1 MMIKD
6 SKHYRWWV
14 VFLLWTGC
22 VTNAMDRGSLGV
34 AAPYIMKDLGLDPA
48 LMGIV
53 LSSFF
58 WTYTAMNIPAGLLAD
73 KFGSKAALGWSAFLW
88 SALTALTGTAT
99 SYIQLIAF
107 RLGVGAGEAGIQPIN
122 IKVVKN
128 NFPTEER
135 GTAVGMYNSGMRVGL
150 AIVPVLM
157 AFLMSAWNWRVAFY
171 ITGIISVSWVAMWY
185 FTFKSDKPEP
195 VKPGEVVE
203 KIPWR
208 ELLKHRTIVGIVISK
223 FFQDYMYFVFVTWLP
238 AYLVMER
245 GFTIIKMGWYASMPW
260 IITFC
265 ALPVVG
271 ILSDTLIK
279 RGMTV
284 TNSRKGMIIGGH
296 AVASLVVF
304 AVYTDNALVAM
315 WLMTIAVVF
324 ESSASTIMMVTCAE
338 IAPPNAAGAVAGIM
352 NTAAGL
358 AGIVAP
364 IITGVLLKL
373 TGSFQQA
380 FALASVFIIIAAL
393 TMWFVVGKIEQITFD
408 KKPAADTTISG

>member
-1 MMIKD
+1 MSIV
-6 SKHYRWWV
+6 SKNYRWWV

-22 VTNAMDRGSLGV
+22 ITNAMDRGSLGV
-34 AAPYIMKDLGLDPA
+34 AAPYIMKDLGLNPA
-48 LMGIV
+48 LMGVV

-73 KFGSKAALGWSAFLW
+73 KLGAKIALGWSAFIW
-88 SALTALTGTAT
+88 SFLTSLTGTAT
-99 SYIQLIAF
+99 NYIQLIAF

-122 IKVVKN
+122 VKVVKN
-128 NFPTEER
+128 NFTTEER

-150 AIVPVLM
+150 AVVPVLM

-171 ITGIISVSWVAMWY
+171 VTGFISLLWVALWY
-185 FTFKSDKPEP
+185 FTFKSDKPEQM
-195 VKPGEVVE
+195 KPGAVANKV
-203 KIPWR
+203 PWR
-208 ELLKHRTIVGIVISK
+208 KLLKHRTIVGIVISK
-223 FFQDYMYFVFVTWLP
+223 FFQDYMYYLFITWLP
-238 AYLVMER
+238 SYLVMER

-260 IITFC
+260 IFTFC
-265 ALPVVG
+265 ALPFVG
-271 ILSDTLIK
+271 ILSDVLIK

-284 TNSRKGMIIGGH
+284 TKSRKGMIIGGH

-324 ESSASTIMMVTCAE
+324 ESASSTIMLVTCAE
-338 IAPPNAAGAVAGIM
+338 IAPPDASGAVAGIM

-364 IITGVLLKL
+364 IITGILVKL

-393 TMWFVVGKIEQITFD
+393 TMWFVVGKIEQISFD
-408 KKPAADTTISG
+408 KKLVAGETISG

>member
-1 MMIKD
+1 MKIMEGKN
-6 SKHYRWWV
+6 YRWWV

-22 VTNAMDRGSLGV
+22 ITNAMDRGSLGV
-34 AAPYIMKDLGLDPA
+34 AAPFIMKDLGLDPA
-48 LMGIV
+48 LMGLV

-58 WTYTAMNIPAGLLAD
+58 WTYTAMNIPAGVLAD
-73 KFGSKAALGWSAFLW
+73 KFGAKTALGWSAFIW
-88 SALTALTGTAT
+88 SGLTALTGTAGGYV
-99 SYIQLIAF
+99 SLILF

-150 AIVPVLM
+150 AVVPILM
-157 AFLMSAWNWRVAFY
+157 AFLMSAWDWRVAFY
-171 ITGIISVSWVAMWY
+171 ITGAISLLWVALWY
-185 FTFKSDKPEP
+185 FTFKSDKPQAL
-195 VKPGEVVE
+195 KAGEVAE
-203 KIPWR
+203 KIQWR
-208 ELLKHRTIVGIVISK
+208 ELLRHRSIVGIVISK
-223 FFQDYMYFVFVTWLP
+223 FFQDYMYYLFITWLP
-238 AYLVMER
+238 AYLVMDR

-260 IITFC
+260 IFTFC
-265 ALPVVG
+265 ALPLVG
-271 ILSDTLIK
+271 ILSDRLIK

-284 TNSRKGMIIGGH
+284 TNSSKGMIITGH

-352 NTAAGL
+352 NTAAGV
-358 AGIVAP
+358 AGIAAP
-364 IITGVLLKL
+364 LITGILLKI

-393 TMWFVVGKIEQITFD
+393 TMWFVVGKIEQISFD
-408 KKPAADTTISG
+408 KKPHEAAIKG